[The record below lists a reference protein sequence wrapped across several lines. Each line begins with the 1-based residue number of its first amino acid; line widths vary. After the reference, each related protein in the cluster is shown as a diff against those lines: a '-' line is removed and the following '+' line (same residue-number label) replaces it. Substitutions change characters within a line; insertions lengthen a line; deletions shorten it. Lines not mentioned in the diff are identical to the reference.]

1 MNQREVIGII
11 ESFLGQA
18 NILTTPRIVLILL
31 DNNHD
36 AAIFVSQLLYWQSR
50 TKDGWVAK
58 SYDEWEHEIG
68 IKRWTLRR
76 IIRWLREKGL
86 VRVEFRKFAGRP
98 VLHFN
103 VNREKF
109 LESLMLC
116 LNRISGVEGNLS
128 QSRVTNCHGPY
139 TETITETQEPKAIV
153 KSLSELVYIP
163 EETAKRRY
171 TKKRKTGDAE
181 DRSGSQSDDI
191 PYATIIA
198 LLNVATDSSFRLPN
212 NTRTMIRARWKEG
225 YRLED
230 FKKVI
235 NNMTTRWGKDPKMSV
250 YLRPQTLF
258 SPKFD
263 SYLNVKGVPPN
274 GREAV
279 SGGVGRSG
287 ETPTSQIG
295 KYSGVGTTIDLE
307 NGPGSMEEN
316 VGGLIPR
323 GSEIH

>member
-1 MNQREVIGII
+1 MNQAEVIGII

-58 SYDEWEHEIG
+58 SYDEWENEIG

-76 IIRWLREKGL
+76 IIRWLREKEL
-86 VRVEFRKFAGRP
+86 VNVEFRKFAGRP

-109 LESLMLC
+109 LEKLMLC
-116 LNRISGVEGNLS
+116 IRRIASEGDKTA
-128 QSRVTNCHGPY
+128 QSRVTNCHSPY
-139 TETITETQEPKAIV
+139 TETTTETQDPKSIV
-153 KSLSELVYIP
+153 RSLSEPVYIP
-163 EETAKRRY
+163 EETVKRRY
-171 TKKRKTGDAE
+171 TRRRKIEDAE
-181 DRSGSQSDDI
+181 DRSGSEPDDI

-212 NTRTMIRARWKEG
+212 DTRKMIRARWKEG

-235 NNMTTRWGKDPKMSV
+235 RNMTARWGKDPKMSV

-263 SYLNVKGVPPN
+263 SYLNVKGATPNDRPPILE
-274 GREAV
+274 R
-279 SGGVGRSG
+279 VGRSDG
-287 ETPTSQIG
+287 SAPCPVS
-295 KYSGVGTTIDLE
+295 KYSGIGTTIDLE
-307 NGPGSMEEN
+307 NGPGNLETN
-316 VGGLIPR
+316 VGNRIP
-323 GSEIH
+323 GNSEIH